1 MIYIFL
7 PALNEAL
14 ALPLVV
20 NKFVNELNTK
30 KEKYQFIV
38 FDDGS
43 TDNMHQIAAELASM
57 HPMIVLSHDKN
68 QGLGQTMID
77 GINFLVTKVSD
88 DDLIVTMD
96 CDNTHEPKYLTAA
109 LKKIREGYDV
119 ILLSRF
125 QKGGG
130 QRGLSWFQNILSMN
144 AGRFLK
150 ILFPIH
156 GVREYSCNYRI
167 YRGHILKKAKKV
179 FGDRLVRLPHMGFAV
194 TPELLIKLRMLKAK
208 IGESPFVLR
217 YDKKPTI
224 STKRTF
230 DTIKGYFTLAFLYV
244 GRKIYLDNQ

>member
-7 PALNEAL
+7 PALNEAI
-14 ALPLVV
+14 ALPIVV
-20 NKFVNELNTK
+20 NKFVNELNK
-30 KEKYQFIV
+30 NKEKYKFVI

-43 TDNMHQIAAELASM
+43 TDNMPQIAIKLADIY
-57 HPMIVLSHDKN
+57 PIILLRHDKN
-68 QGLGQTMID
+68 KGLGQTMID
-77 GINFLVTKVSD
+77 GINFLVTRISD

-96 CDNTHEPKYLTAA
+96 CDNTHDPKYLSVA

-130 QRGLSWFQNILSMN
+130 QRGVSWFQNIMSKN

-150 ILFPIH
+150 ILFPIS

-167 YRGHILKKAKKV
+167 YRGHILKKLKNN
-179 FGDRLVRLPHMGFAV
+179 FGDKLICLSHLGFAV

-208 IGESPFVLR
+208 ISESPFVLR

-224 STKRTF
+224 STKRTL
-230 DTIKGYFTLAFLYV
+230 DTIKGYFALAFLYA
-244 GRKIYLDNQ
+244 GRKIKLND

>member
-1 MIYIFL
+1 MIYVFL
-7 PALNEAL
+7 PALNEEL
-14 ALPLVV
+14 ALPIVV
-20 NKFVNELNTK
+20 NKFVIELNTK
-30 KEKYQFIV
+30 KERYQFIV

-77 GINFLVTKVSD
+77 GINFLISKISD

-96 CDNTHEPKYLTAA
+96 CDDTHDPKYLSAA
-109 LKKIREGYDV
+109 LNKIREGYDV

-130 QRGLSWFQNILSMN
+130 QRGLSWVQNILSMN

-179 FGDRLVRLPHMGFAV
+179 FGEKLVRLPHMGFTV
-194 TPELLIKLRMLKAK
+194 TPELLIKMRMLKAK
-208 IGESPFVLR
+208 ISESPFVLR
-217 YDKKPTI
+217 YDKKATI
-224 STKRTF
+224 STKKTL
-230 DTIKGYFTLAFLYV
+230 DTIKGYFTLAFLYT
-244 GRKIYLDNQ
+244 GRKIPLDN

>member
-7 PALNEAL
+7 PALNEAI
-14 ALPLVV
+14 ALPIVV
-20 NKFVNELNTK
+20 NKFVNELNK
-30 KEKYQFIV
+30 NKEKYKFVI

-43 TDNMHQIAAELASM
+43 TDNMPQIAIKLADIY
-57 HPMIVLSHDKN
+57 PIILLRHDKN
-68 QGLGQTMID
+68 KGLGQTMID
-77 GINFLVTKVSD
+77 GINFLVTRISD

-96 CDNTHEPKYLTAA
+96 CDNTHDPKYLSLA

-130 QRGLSWFQNILSMN
+130 QRGVSWFQNIMSKN

-150 ILFPIH
+150 ILFPIS

-167 YRGHILKKAKKV
+167 YRGHILKKLKNN
-179 FGDRLVRLPHMGFAV
+179 FGDKLICLSHLGFAV
-194 TPELLIKLRMLKAK
+194 TPELLIKVRMLKAK
-208 IGESPFVLR
+208 ISESPFVLR

-224 STKRTF
+224 STKRT
-230 DTIKGYFTLAFLYV
+230 
-244 GRKIYLDNQ
+244 

>member
-14 ALPLVV
+14 ALPIVV
-20 NKFVNELNTK
+20 NKFVNELNIT

-38 FDDGS
+38 LDDGS
-43 TDNMHQIAAELASM
+43 TDNMSQIAAELAIM
-57 HPMIVLSHDKN
+57 YPLILLRHDEN

-77 GINFLVTKVSD
+77 GINYLITKISD

-96 CDNTHEPKYLTAA
+96 CDDTHDPKYLPAA

-130 QRGLSWFQNILSMN
+130 QRGLSWFQNILSIN

-150 ILFPIH
+150 ILFPIS

-167 YRGHILKKAKKV
+167 YRGHILKKAKNI
-179 FGDRLVRLPHMGFAV
+179 FGDRLVCLSHMGFAV
-194 TPELLIKLRMLKAK
+194 TPELLIKMRMLKAK
-208 IGESPFVLR
+208 ISESPFVLR

-224 STKRTF
+224 STKRTL
-230 DTIKGYFTLAFLYV
+230 DTIKGYFALVFLYA
-244 GRKIYLDNQ
+244 GRKIKLND